1 MSTCTMGDSLETVAT
16 LCTCNLQITMRK
28 LAYVVMSVTS
38 RLAEATVWDLKENG
52 HQPGHRS

>member
-28 LAYVVMSVTS
+28 PSLRCHVCYVETC
-38 RLAEATVWDLKENG
+38 
-52 HQPGHRS
+52 